1 MDVFTSIIIKDI
13 IFKQINKYPSRQ
25 TQLPWSNWK
34 LKSAASTTHDGFH
47 ERKITMV
54 SNIFIL
60 NVQNVCCLINVL
72 HVYNYHWIDFQFELL
87 IYYAKQK
94 TRKGKKKRS
103 FSDSMYSFMKASFK
117 WHWGHFTKDSIIS
130 DNSFNS
136 KDYGLTSH
144 YWRVETWIIC
154 PTLMTRR
161 YWKSY
166 SLRYENKL

>member
-1 MDVFTSIIIKDI
+1 MDVFISIIIKDI

-54 SNIFIL
+54 SNNFIL

-87 IYYAKQK
+87 TYYAKQK
-94 TRKGKKKRS
+94 TRKAKKKRG

-117 WHWGHFTKDSIIS
+117 WHWGHITKDSIIS

-166 SLRYENKL
+166 SYEVWE